1 VVFASTLFS
10 RIVDPVIP
18 QIASDLLVDL
28 STAALLSTAFT
39 LPYALM
45 QPVLGTAADF
55 FGKTRL
61 MNISLLVV
69 SITALVCAVA
79 TSFSVVAAMRVAA
92 GLTAGGVFPV
102 AMALTGDLVPVQQ
115 RQVAIGRLLAVGLTG
130 NVVGAG
136 IAGVIG
142 DLFGWRGIFATFGT
156 FGLISGVA
164 AFYAFRGFRR
174 PTPPPPFN
182 RAAVVGNF
190 RSIFVEPRAKVCF
203 TSVFFEAI
211 FIHGLFPYVAILLLA
226 AGETRASIAGLVV
239 AAFGMGGVVYS
250 VTVGSLVAR
259 IAERKLMLV
268 GGALAAT
275 ALVLAALHYPWY
287 VQIGVFA
294 LLGFGF
300 YMLHGCIQVH
310 VTELSATAR
319 GTAASLH
326 SSFFFIGQATGP
338 VIYGFGYGHGF
349 MEQTIIVGAGVVM
362 VVALVCSRLLRHP
375 GHAQVDL

>member
-1 VVFASTLFS
+1 MFASTLFS
-10 RIVDPVIP
+10 RIVDPVVP
-18 QIASDLLVDL
+18 QIASDLLVDVN
-28 STAALLSTAFT
+28 TAALLSTAFA

-61 MNISLLVV
+61 MNLSLLIVA
-69 SITALVCAVA
+69 ITALICAVA
-79 TSFSVVAAMRVAA
+79 TTFSLVVAMRVAA

-102 AMALTGDLVPVQQ
+102 AMALTGDLVPIHQ

-142 DLFGWRGIFATFGT
+142 DVLGWRGIFAVFGL
-156 FGLISGVA
+156 FGLISAIA
-164 AFYAFRGFRR
+164 AFYAFRNFRR
-174 PTPPPPFN
+174 PTPPPPFH
-182 RAAVVGNF
+182 RAAVVANF
-190 RSIFVEPRAKVCF
+190 RHIFAEPRAKVCF
-203 TSVFFEAI
+203 ISVFFEAI

-226 AGETRASIAGLVV
+226 AGEARASIAGLVV
-239 AAFGMGGVVYS
+239 ATFGFGGVIYS
-250 VTVGSLVAR
+250 MTVGSLVAR
-259 IAERKLMLV
+259 IAERRLMLI
-268 GGALAAT
+268 GGALAAI
-275 ALVLAALHYPWY
+275 ALILAALHYPWY
-287 VQIGVFA
+287 VQVAVFG

-310 VTELSATAR
+310 VTELSDTAR

-326 SSFFFIGQATGP
+326 SAFFFIGQAVGP
-338 VIYGFGYGHGF
+338 VVYGIGYSHGF

-362 VVALVCSRLLRHP
+362 VIALVCSRLLRHRE
-375 GHAQVDL
+375 HA

>member
-1 VVFASTLFS
+1 MVFASTLFS
-10 RIVDPVIP
+10 RIVDPVSP
-18 QIASDLLVDL
+18 QIASDLFVDL

-61 MNISLLVV
+61 MNISLLIVA
-69 SITALVCAVA
+69 ITALICAVA
-79 TSFSVVAAMRVAA
+79 TSFSVVVAMRIAA

-102 AMALTGDLVPVQQ
+102 AMALTGDLVPVHQ

-136 IAGVIG
+136 LAGVIG
-142 DLFGWRGIFATFGT
+142 DVFGWRGIFAFFGI
-156 FGLISGVA
+156 FGLICAIA
-164 AFYAFRGFRR
+164 AFYAFRNFRR
-174 PTPPPPFN
+174 PTPPPPFH
-182 RAAVVGNF
+182 RAAVIANF
-190 RSIFVEPRAKVCF
+190 RNIFAEPRAKVCF
-203 TSVFFEAI
+203 ISVFFEAI
-211 FIHGLFPYVAILLLA
+211 FIHGLFPYVAILLLI
-226 AGETRASIAGLVV
+226 AGEARASIAGLVV
-239 AAFGMGGVVYS
+239 AAFGFGGVIYS

-259 IAERKLMLV
+259 VVERKLMLV
-268 GGALAAT
+268 GGSLAAV
-275 ALVLAALHYPWY
+275 ALVLAALHFPWY
-287 VQIGVFA
+287 VQVGIFS

-310 VTELSATAR
+310 VTELSSTAR

-338 VIYGFGYGHGF
+338 VIYGFGYSHGF

-362 VVALVCSRLLRHP
+362 VVALVCSRLLRHRP
-375 GHAQVDL
+375 HA